1 MLKTLLKAAKK
12 QKLDYAYVATTPSG
26 YTSLRLYQVDVKTGE
41 RKLVK
46 HNRITLP
53 TESQMK
59 KFAAISDRP
68 FVSNNV
74 QPYTYSTITP
84 ASIIVGDAELTKP
97 VLNNRKASDLVYPL
111 QR

>member
-12 QKLDYAYVATTPSG
+12 QKLDYAYVVTTPSG
-26 YTSLRLYQVDVKTGE
+26 YTSLRLYVKTGE

-97 VLNNRKASDLVYPL
+97 VLNSGKASELVYPL

>member
-1 MLKTLLKAAKK
+1 
-12 QKLDYAYVATTPSG
+12 
-26 YTSLRLYQVDVKTGE
+26 
-41 RKLVK
+41 
-46 HNRITLP
+46 
-53 TESQMK
+53 MK

-97 VLNNRKASDLVYPL
+97 VLNGGKASELVYPL